1 MLQKLLLRPLVFF
14 FVCDNAAPKKSIA
27 LVNENL
33 FQDKSEAFHVQL
45 QVLFL
50 TPKGCGGEN
59 YYRASHSTAL
69 NCSKILKINVS
80 AQRKTGDTLPY
91 GFFVLAVL
99 SMGVVTASA
108 LPSIVS
114 LCFSSFLLK
123 EFLHYFS
130 CPLFDPLAASP
141 LFGLAGGKQSIF
153 KAGKIVEASASLEP
167 TTVESFVNELY
178 DQGKS
183 TLSQYG
189 GRC

>member
-1 MLQKLLLRPLVFF
+1 M
-14 FVCDNAAPKKSIA
+14 D
-27 LVNENL
+27 
-33 FQDKSEAFHVQL
+33 
-45 QVLFL
+45 
-50 TPKGCGGEN
+50 
-59 YYRASHSTAL
+59 
-69 NCSKILKINVS
+69 
-80 AQRKTGDTLPY
+80 
-91 GFFVLAVL
+91 FFVLAVL

-123 EFLHYFS
+123 EFLHYLYS
-130 CPLFDPLAASP
+130 CPLFDPLAAPP

-178 DQGKS
+178 QQGKS
-183 TLSQYG
+183 TVSQYS